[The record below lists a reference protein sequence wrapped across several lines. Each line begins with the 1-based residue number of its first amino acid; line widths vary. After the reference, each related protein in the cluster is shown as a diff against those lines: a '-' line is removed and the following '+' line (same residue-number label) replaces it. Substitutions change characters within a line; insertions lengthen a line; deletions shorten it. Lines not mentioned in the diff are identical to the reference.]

1 MKCQNEARRPRVH
14 YAAPQIG
21 APLNRLRSVPAPS
34 ISRRAAP
41 AGTRSGNEIRFN
53 EPDGL
58 ISARKKTRRLHKFL
72 DTTQGSCSSLPQAV
86 LFGSASSLAIDH
98 AQPPTRLASIRT
110 LVGSCLLRCQLVSFI
125 LERGCYL
132 SSELSLLLRAARS
145 AMSAQSPER
154 GDLR

>member
-72 DTTQGSCSSLPQAV
+72 DTTGTRQN
-86 LFGSASSLAIDH
+86 
-98 AQPPTRLASIRT
+98 PTRRSHL
-110 LVGSCLLRCQLVSFI
+110 SCAAGRKVDPPFPFPP
-125 LERGCYL
+125 RGK
-132 SSELSLLLRAARS
+132 
-145 AMSAQSPER
+145 P
-154 GDLR
+154 G

>member
-72 DTTQGSCSSLPQAV
+72 DTTALDDLLGIAE
-86 LFGSASSLAIDH
+86 GKIND
-98 AQPPTRLASIRT
+98 TRLYR
-110 LVGSCLLRCQLVSFI
+110 CLDRI
-125 LERGCYL
+125 LPHKTKL
-132 SSELSLLLRAARS
+132 
-145 AMSAQSPER
+145 
-154 GDLR
+154 